1 MPYTPHSAPSA
12 KRRRVY
18 HDRAVVVTVAI
29 MQIFETAPTSEREE
43 AIEEYLRDEFLDAQR
58 LALADYAQCW
68 GDGDA

>member
-58 LALADYAQCW
+58 LALADYAQW
-68 GDGDA
+68 GSGDA